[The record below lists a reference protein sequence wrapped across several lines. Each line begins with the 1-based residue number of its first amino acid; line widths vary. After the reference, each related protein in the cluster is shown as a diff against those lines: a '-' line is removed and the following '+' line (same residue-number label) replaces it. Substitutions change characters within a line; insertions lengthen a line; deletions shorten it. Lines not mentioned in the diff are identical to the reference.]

1 MFTEGLEIMWYWKT
15 GQKIDFIKS
24 KIYHYHSEFKD
35 EFYKKDWGISHSCFI
50 NEPFGYGI
58 FEAVDYGKLPILYEN
73 WCKDFEYPYR
83 ATFKKDFD
91 DIYRKICDESY
102 ETKKFWFDKL
112 KSYMIDNYTNKN
124 EWINSLSNIYNI

>member
-1 MFTEGLEIMWYWKT
+1 MEVFWSCISISLEFIKT
-15 GQKIDFIKS
+15 GQKIDFSKS

-73 WCKDFEYPYR
+73 WCKDFKYPYR

-91 DIYRKICDESY
+91 DIIDIRIESTGSCFLIIKSLVMGNDE
-102 ETKKFWFDKL
+102 
-112 KSYMIDNYTNKN
+112 
-124 EWINSLSNIYNI
+124 